1 MEINGKDPY
10 LGLSIII
17 PVYNVEKYIRSCVES
32 IFRQGL
38 DENCFE
44 VIIVND
50 GTEDH
55 SMEVIA
61 DIICQHH
68 NISVINQENQGL
80 SVARNNGIAAA
91 KGEYILMPDSDDL
104 LIEYSLKPLFIKA
117 IESHADLVVA
127 DFLTMNDNE
136 IENFTKSPSR
146 PHSITTFIEKTGQ
159 QLILDDLIPHE
170 CYVWRTLY
178 NRHFLIN
185 NHLKF
190 YPGITY
196 QDRPFTYACYL
207 KANKCLKTSS
217 FLYIYRKGH
226 PTAASYLINKKKAF
240 DYCISISEIWKASN
254 IERLPIS
261 VRQTITTNIAKNI
274 AALTRRTVRE
284 IKSRKERTEVIDY
297 LNNVLPQLSFRYS
310 TKQTILSYLR
320 KHIPH
325 IYMDI
330 LYVYANFYE
339 DRFRPFIIHIFKNSN
354 ERY

>member
-1 MEINGKDPY
+1 MTMTK
-10 LGLSIII
+10 LSIIVPI
-17 PVYNVEKYIRSCVES
+17 YNVEKYVRTCIES
-32 IFRQGL
+32 IYRQGL
-38 DENCFE
+38 DEEEFE

-50 GTEDH
+50 GTEDK
-55 SMEVIA
+55 SIEVIA
-61 DIICQHH
+61 DIICQHN

-91 KGEYILMPDSDDL
+91 KGEYIIMPDSDDL
-104 LIEYSLKPLFIKA
+104 LIEHSLKPLLIKA

-127 DFLTMNDNE
+127 DFLTMNSNE
-136 IENFTKSPSR
+136 IAKFKKCPSL
-146 PHSITTFIEKTGQ
+146 PHSELKFTEKTGQ
-159 QLILDDLIPHE
+159 LIILEDLIPHE

-207 KANKCLKTSS
+207 KANKCIKTSS
-217 FLYIYRKGH
+217 ILYIYRKGH
-226 PTAASYLINKKKAF
+226 STAASYLINKKKAF
-240 DYCISISEIWKASN
+240 DYCISISEIWKVAN
-254 IERLPIS
+254 TERLPIR
-261 VRQTITTNIAKNI
+261 VRQTITNNIAKNI

-284 IKSRKERTEVIDY
+284 IKSRKDRTEIIDY
-297 LNNVLPQLSFRYS
+297 FNIVVPQISFRYS
-310 TKQTILSYLR
+310 TKLTILSYLR

-330 LYVYANFYE
+330 YYAYANLYE
-339 DRFRPFIIHIFKNSN
+339 DRFRPFIKHLFYKFK
-354 ERY
+354 

>member
-1 MEINGKDPY
+1 MTK
-10 LGLSIII
+10 LSILV
-17 PVYNVEKYIRSCVES
+17 PVYNVEKYVRACIDS
-32 IFRQGL
+32 IYRQGL
-38 DENCFE
+38 NEEEFE

-50 GTEDH
+50 GTEDK

-61 DIICQHH
+61 DIINQHH

-80 SVARNNGIAAA
+80 SVARNTGIAAA

-104 LIEYSLKPLFIKA
+104 LIEYSLKPLLIKA

-207 KANKCLKTSS
+207 KANKCLKTST

-226 PTAASYLINKKKAF
+226 STAASYLINKKKAF
-240 DYCISISEIWKASN
+240 DYCISISEIWKVAN
-254 IERLPIS
+254 TERLPIR
-261 VRQTITTNIAKNI
+261 VRETITTNIAKNI

-284 IKSRKERTEVIDY
+284 IKSRKERKEVIDY
-297 LNNVLPQLSFRYS
+297 LNHVLPQISFRYS

-330 LYVYANFYE
+330 LYVYALYYE
-339 DRFRPFIIHIFKNSN
+339 DRFRPFIKHLFFKNK
-354 ERY
+354 